1 MPKFRRIRTFERLE
15 RDIDDIAR
23 PPQYLSTRQFISE
36 AEKRS
41 PTSLKKAQLSPSWAV
56 KDRLT
61 DGPKAS
67 LRLAA
72 LLDIEKKLN
81 RFQEADFG
89 EASNRLQYRRLRAAQ
104 EAIRQNV
111 RPIVNDRRSSLS
123 VGHVWPSTK
132 YGTAARYSGFA
143 SVGGQPLFR
152 RKSTLLPC
160 VQRLARRSVM
170 FALGK
175 AGKGYRTKHKRNI
188 NSEVPC

>member
-23 PPQYLSTRQFISE
+23 PPQYLTSRQFLSE

-41 PTSLKKAQLSPSWAV
+41 PTNLKKAQLSPQWAV
-56 KDRLT
+56 KDRLS

-72 LLDIEKKLN
+72 LLEIQNKLN
-81 RFQEADFG
+81 RFQEADFA

-111 RPIVNDRRSSLS
+111 KPIVNDRRYYQPG
-123 VGHVWPSTK
+123 GHIWPSTK

-143 SVGGQPLFR
+143 SVAGRPLFR

-175 AGKGYRTKHKRNI
+175 AGKGYRTKHRRNI